1 MSEKKENNSGK
12 AAVSG
17 ADKVSAEIAIVDEQT
32 IRDKIYVVRGVQVML
47 DFDLAEIYGYTTK
60 AFNQQVRNNIQKF
73 DDDFRFQLTREEID
87 ELSRSKN
94 LTSIQTKG
102 VKGGR
107 AYLPWAFTESGI
119 YILMT
124 VLKGD
129 LATSQSKALIRTFR
143 AMKDYIVDNN
153 DLLRQNDLLQLSL
166 KISDSN
172 DKLTETNERL
182 TKTDEKLNKTV
193 DTVQI
198 IREELVHDKLLD
210 IDVVEKPLNMAK
222 DFTVYPKNVFKGG
235 GADCV
240 LSFSKFHRMKFL

>member
-1 MSEKKENNSGK
+1 MRSLLR
-12 AAVSG
+12 G
-17 ADKVSAEIAIVDEQT
+17 ALRDFSA
-32 IRDKIYVVRGVQVML
+32 YHS
-47 DFDLAEIYGYTTK
+47 
-60 AFNQQVRNNIQKF
+60 
-73 DDDFRFQLTREEID
+73 D

-119 YILMT
+119 YMLMT

-129 LATSQSKALIRTFR
+129 LATRQSKALIRTFR

-153 DLLRQNDLLQLSL
+153 DLLRQHDLLQLSL

-198 IREELVHDKLLD
+198 IRVELVHDKLLD
-210 IDVVEKPLNMAK
+210 IDVVEKTLK
-222 DFTVYPKNVFKGG
+222 TWLRISQSIPKM
-235 GADCV
+235 
-240 LSFSKFHRMKFL
+240 FSKAVGQTVF

>member
-1 MSEKKENNSGK
+1 M
-12 AAVSG
+12 
-17 ADKVSAEIAIVDEQT
+17 
-32 IRDKIYVVRGVQVML
+32 
-47 DFDLAEIYGYTTK
+47 
-60 AFNQQVRNNIQKF
+60 
-73 DDDFRFQLTREEID
+73 
-87 ELSRSKN
+87 
-94 LTSIQTKG
+94 TSIQTKG

-119 YILMT
+119 YMLMT

-129 LATSQSKALIRTFR
+129 LATRQSKALIRTFR

-153 DLLRQNDLLQLSL
+153 DLLRQHDLLQLSL

-198 IREELVHDKLLD
+198 IREGQEV
-210 IDVVEKPLNMAK
+210 I
-222 DFTVYPKNVFKGG
+222 
-235 GADCV
+235 
-240 LSFSKFHRMKFL
+240 